1 MSVLEH
7 ALAAARRG
15 WRVFP
20 VEPDG
25 KRPLVADWE
34 NTATT
39 EEAAIRAWLRD
50 WPCMNYG
57 VACGP
62 SGLFVV
68 DADTKENGLDTLAG
82 LELEGL
88 LPCTLEVGTPSGGRH
103 LYFAGS
109 GSSTVRKLGAGV
121 DSRGRGGYVVGPGS
135 GINGRGYEILA
146 DRPVA
151 GAPGEL
157 IARAGAGIAAA
168 EDQAPATELDLPEN
182 IERAAEY
189 LRRTAPAIEGAGGNN
204 HTYKTAALVRDFGIS
219 EGACLDLLRAHFNPR
234 CSPPWDDSDLE
245 TIVNNAYS
253 YAKRAPGE
261 ARADA
266 DALDKLAVI
275 AEQFLKLA
283 SKDEPPDPRKPAGRF
298 RVLGWHEILA
308 MPDPKWLVHDTITER
323 GLVLVYGPTSS
334 YKSFVALDIALH
346 IATGSAWCG
355 RSILAPSPVI
365 YCAGEGAHGIRKRV
379 NAWATKH
386 ERETLS
392 NFGMVP
398 TMPLFGDDEELRQFA
413 QECAAF
419 RPKLLVF
426 DTVAHAMAGLDE
438 NAQKDSGLFVA
449 RCNQMARALDCSVV
463 LVHHTGKDQARG
475 ARGSTV
481 LPGACDT
488 IFEVTKPRPLEVVVR
503 MSKQKDAEAWDKPL
517 GMAAEAVAGSLV
529 FSPAAVTASLEELTG
544 AAYSETARKLLD
556 DWPEEFLPIGVTELA
571 KAIAEE
577 LGTENAKAVRDY
589 LRRTGSRAPEM
600 QPYIAERAANNSAS
614 KWGRPKF

>member
-20 VEPDG
+20 VEPNG

-34 NTATT
+34 NAATT
-39 EEAAIRAWLRD
+39 DEAIIRAWLQD
-50 WPCMNYG
+50 WPGMNYG
-57 VACGP
+57 IATGP

-68 DADTKENGLDTLAG
+68 DADIKEDGLGTLAD
-82 LELEGL
+82 LELDGL

-103 LYFAGS
+103 LYFHGS
-109 GSSTVRKLGAGV
+109 GRSTVRKIGKGI
-121 DSRGRGGYVVGPGS
+121 DTRSRGGYVVGPGS
-135 GINGRGYEILA
+135 QIDGRGYSLDQ
-146 DRPVA
+146 DRPLA
-151 GAPGEL
+151 GAPDAL
-157 IARAGAGIAAA
+157 IERAGEGIAAA
-168 EDQAPATELDLPEN
+168 EDQTPAAELDLPEN

-189 LRRTAPAIEGAGGNN
+189 LRRTTPATEGRGGNN
-204 HTYKTAALVRDFGIS
+204 HTYKTAALVRDFGVS
-219 EGACLDLLRAHFNPR
+219 RETCFDLLAREFNPR
-234 CSPPWDDSDLE
+234 CEPPWPHDELE

-261 ARADA
+261 ARANDET
-266 DALDKLAVI
+266 LGKLAAA
-275 AEQFLKLA
+275 AEQFVGAPAKE
-283 SKDEPPDPRKPAGRF
+283 EPPDPRKPAGRF

-308 MPDPKWLVHDTITER
+308 MPDPTWLVKETVTEQ

-334 YKSFVALDIALH
+334 YKSFVALDLALH
-346 IATGSAWCG
+346 IATGNTWCG
-355 RSILAPSPVI
+355 REIPAAAPVV

-379 NAWATKH
+379 NAWAKKH
-386 ERETLS
+386 NTEALA

-398 TMPLFGDDEELRQFA
+398 TMPLFGEDEELRQFA
-413 QECAAF
+413 QECGAF
-419 RPKLLVF
+419 RPKLIVF

-449 RCNQMARALDCSVV
+449 RCNQMANALECSVV

-488 IFEVTKPRPLEVVVR
+488 IFEVTKPRPLEVVIK

-517 GMAAEAVAGSLV
+517 GMAAEVFAGSLV

-544 AAYSETARKLLD
+544 SAYSETARKLLD

-577 LGTENAKAVRDY
+577 LGTENAQAIRDY

-600 QPYIAERAANNSAS
+600 QRYVAERAPNNSAS